1 MKKAFLAIVAC
12 ALFVAACDDKKK
24 ESSEATES
32 GSTMVAAPAFSGDSA
47 YTFIEQQLA
56 FGPRVP
62 NTPAHVRGGDYIA
75 AKLKAYGCEVTEQP
89 FTAKAWDG
97 TIIKGRNIIGSINP
111 AAAKRILFSSHWD
124 SRPRA
129 DNDSLAANHTKP
141 VAAANDGASG
151 VAVLLEMARTIQQ
164 AKTKP
169 TVGIDLIFFDAED
182 WGDGDEAGNDKEK
195 VGGKVDQAASEV
207 DYIGFCLGS
216 RYWAKNP
223 HKPGYTAYYG
233 VLLDMVGAKGAT
245 FPKEGYSLQFAPSVV
260 QTIWNT
266 ASQLGYSQ
274 FFTDTDGAP
283 ILDDHIAPN
292 TIAKIPV
299 VDIIHQ
305 QSNGLS
311 TFFPDWHT
319 TEDDMRNIDRNTL
332 KAVGQTLIQVAY
344 NEQPNAA

>member
-1 MKKAFLAIVAC
+1 MKKAFLAIMAC
-12 ALFVAACDDKKK
+12 ALFVAACDDKKNQ
-24 ESSEATES
+24 SSEATES

-47 YTFIEQQLA
+47 YAFIEQQLA

-169 TVGIDLIFFDAED
+169 TVGIDLVFFDAED
-182 WGDGDEAGNDKEK
+182 WGDGDEVTGDRE
-195 VGGKVDQAASEV
+195 AASGDF

-216 RYWAKNP
+216 RHWAKNP

-245 FPKEGYSLQFAPSVV
+245 FMKEGYSMQYAPSVV
-260 QTIWNT
+260 QTVWNT
-266 ASQLGYSQ
+266 ASQLGFGQY
-274 FFTDTDGAP
+274 FVDANGGA
-283 ILDDHIAPN
+283 ITDDHMAPN
-292 TIAKIPV
+292 LIAKIPMI
-299 VDIIHQ
+299 DIIHTSQ
-305 QSNGLS
+305 VGG
-311 TFFPDWHT
+311 FFPDWHT
-319 TEDDMRNIDRNTL
+319 TEDDMRNIDRGTL